1 MQRLWEAAYGVVASL
16 EKLSRLTR
24 LGAGTRGATHDG
36 LAPAPAAAVNRAEER
51 ARIRDELVRARAHFA
66 ELMNEREAYRT
77 LFPLVA
83 HADEMMQ
90 LAAAVSHPSS
100 SVPLQK
106 EFFQVANAG
115 DLFFESLDELLDTPS
130 ASRFTL
136 EVYLF
141 CLKLGFQGRY
151 AANPEKLENYQR
163 RLTAVLC
170 EPLPERQAV
179 AELDEAEP
187 VVKRR
192 TLLKYYALA
201 ALVLAAT
208 SFGLGGLSRETSA
221 PAPRLSAHTRSLGEG
236 R

>member
-1 MQRLWEAAYGVVASL
+1 MQRLWEAAYGVIASL
-16 EKLSRLTR
+16 EQLSRLTR
-24 LGAGTRGATHDG
+24 LGGGTRGATHDG
-36 LAPAPAAAVNRAEER
+36 LARAPAAAVNRAEER
-51 ARIRDELVRARAHFA
+51 ARIRDELVRARARFA

-151 AANPEKLENYQR
+151 GANPERLENYQR
-163 RLTAVLC
+163 RLATVLC
-170 EPLPERQAV
+170 EPLPERQV
-179 AELDEAEP
+179 LLDADEPEP

-192 TLLKYYALA
+192 TFLKYYLA
-201 ALVLAAT
+201 TALVLALT
-208 SFGLGGLSRETSA
+208 YFGLGGLSRETTAPSPRPSA
-221 PAPRLSAHTRSLGEG
+221 QIRSLGEG